1 MQSATLLAPAMNH
14 TISFPAPKPELILS
28 QHIAERAEPSA
39 AKQSSERYSLDQDLE
54 ALRDREANLREYEAH
69 LRAWQ
74 AQIEGG
80 LPQPAPAHYNAPAFH
95 GLTLSGSPFE
105 GDAALHAAWEK
116 LHRARELLEAEQTH
130 VRDDRLNL
138 KETAAQLQRHEA
150 ALVARETNLAKRE
163 ELLAEASA
171 RMVEEIKHSPSAIAR
186 LTQVPFNMAKS
197 VFGRKPAD
205 HE

>member
-1 MQSATLLAPAMNH
+1 MNH
-14 TISFPAPKPELILS
+14 TISFPPPKPELILS
-28 QHIAERAEPSA
+28 QHIAERAEPAPASQSA
-39 AKQSSERYSLDQDLE
+39 ERYSLDQDLE
-54 ALRDREANLREYEAH
+54 ALRDREANLKEYEAH

-74 AQIEGG
+74 AQIDGG
-80 LPQPAPAHYNAPAFH
+80 QPAAAPAPAQYQAPAFH

-130 VRDDRLNL
+130 VRDDRLTL

-150 ALVARETNLAKRE
+150 ALVARESYLAKRE

-171 RMVEEIKHSPSAIAR
+171 RMVEELKQSPSAIAR
-186 LTQVPFNMAKS
+186 LAQGPLAMAKS

-205 HE
+205 QE

>member
-1 MQSATLLAPAMNH
+1 MNH
-14 TISFPAPKPELILS
+14 LISFPAAKPDLILS
-28 QHIAERAEPSA
+28 QHIADRSEPSA
-39 AKQSSERYSLDQDLE
+39 AQTSERLNLDQDLE

-80 LPQPAPAHYNAPAFH
+80 LPPPAPAHYHAPAFH

-150 ALVARETNLAKRE
+150 ALTAREASLAKRE
-163 ELLAEASA
+163 DVLAQASA
-171 RMVEEIKHSPSAIAR
+171 RVVEEAKQPAPSAMAR
-186 LTQVPFNMAKS
+186 FTQVPFSMAKS
-197 VFGRKPAD
+197 VFGKKPAD
-205 HE
+205 QG